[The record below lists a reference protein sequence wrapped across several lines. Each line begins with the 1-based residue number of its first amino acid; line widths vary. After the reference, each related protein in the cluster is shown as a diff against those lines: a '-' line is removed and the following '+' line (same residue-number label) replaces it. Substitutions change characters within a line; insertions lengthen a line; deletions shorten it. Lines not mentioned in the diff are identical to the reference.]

1 MRTLKRN
8 KQKIFYSNYEGKTDV
23 VDKNGLHTGEKEL
36 QYGKIEEANVNVS
49 PAKGEASVEMFGT
62 DENYSN
68 TIVTEEEFGWNENT
82 RMWLNEATENPL
94 YPSNTLYPSNNLYP
108 NNIDKPHNYTVV
120 AVAKSIN
127 NNAYAIRK
135 VDVSGED
142 D

>member
-1 MRTLKRN
+1 MRTLRRN

-23 VDKNGLHTGEKEL
+23 VDENGLHTGEKEL

-82 RMWLNEATENPL
+82 RMWLGEATENPL
-94 YPSNTLYPSNNLYP
+94 YPSNKLYPSNNLYP